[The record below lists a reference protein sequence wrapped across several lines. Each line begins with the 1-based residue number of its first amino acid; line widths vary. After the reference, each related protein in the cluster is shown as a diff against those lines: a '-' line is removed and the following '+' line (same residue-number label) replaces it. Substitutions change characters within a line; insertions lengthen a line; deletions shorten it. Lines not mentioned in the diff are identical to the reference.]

1 MLRIPEVH
9 TQDGVVVWTAGS
21 RRAPVDVWF
30 HPALGDSH
38 LSFRHAFT
46 SGLLAWARVLA
57 YDPPGHGA
65 SPPRS
70 KGMTLTRAASLWSE
84 LIQRFSGARPVVLIG
99 HSMAGIVASHAA
111 TRLRR
116 APAMVIGVEANLTSA
131 DAYFTG
137 LAAQLDEPSAFYAV
151 LRSRVLQM
159 AHKDVGA
166 RRFACSLEFA
176 DPMTLWTLGRSVAA
190 RRDPGGAFRRLSCP
204 KLHYWD
210 RSGTSKDARNY
221 IAKHRL
227 PNRSLSGMGHWPM
240 TTAPAEFYSTIAK
253 DVAAVAQCARASW
266 QREVDSRQ
274 YRSQSRSW
282 SDRD

>member
-1 MLRIPEVH
+1 MVAARIPEVH
-9 TQDGVVVWTAGS
+9 TQAGVVVWTAGS
-21 RRAPVDVWF
+21 ARAPLDVWF

-38 LSFRHAFT
+38 LTFRHAFT

-65 SPPRS
+65 SPPRP
-70 KGMTLTRAASLWSE
+70 KGLTLTQAARLWSE
-84 LIQRFSGARPVVLIG
+84 LIQRFSGSRPVVLIG

-116 APAMVIGVEANLTSA
+116 APAMVIGVEANLTPA

-137 LAAQLDEPSAFYAV
+137 LAAQFDEPAAFYAT
-151 LRSRVLQM
+151 LRSRVLQV
-159 AHKDVGA
+159 ARKDAGA

-176 DPMTLWTLGRSVAA
+176 DPMTLWTLGRSVFAQS
-190 RRDPGGAFRRLSCP
+190 DPGRAFRRLRCA
-204 KLHYWD
+204 KMHYWD
-210 RSGTSKDARNY
+210 RSGTSKAARDY

-240 TTAPAEFYSTIAK
+240 ITAPAEFYSAIAA
-253 DVAAVAQCARASW
+253 DVATVALRV
-266 QREVDSRQ
+266 RG
-274 YRSQSRSW
+274 
-282 SDRD
+282 

>member
-1 MLRIPEVH
+1 LIECKNEIDYGRCVLRDTEVH
-9 TQDGVVVWTAGS
+9 THDGVVVWTAGS

-38 LSFRHAFT
+38 LTFRHAFT
-46 SGLLAWARVLA
+46 SELLARARVLA

-65 SPPRS
+65 SPPRR
-70 KGMTLTRAASLWSE
+70 KGLTLTQAARLWCE
-84 LIQRFSGARPVVLIG
+84 LIQRFSGSRPVVLIG
-99 HSMAGIVASHAA
+99 HSMAGIVASWAA
-111 TRLRR
+111 SMLRR
-116 APAMVIGVEANLTSA
+116 APALVIGVEANLTPA

-137 LAAQLDEPSAFYAV
+137 LAAEFKEPLAFYAM

-159 AHKDVGA
+159 ARNDEGA

-176 DPMTLWTLGRSVAA
+176 DPMTLWALGRSVAVQ
-190 RRDPGGAFRRLSCP
+190 RDPGRAFRRLSCP

-221 IAKHRL
+221 LAKHRL

-240 TTAPAEFYSTIAK
+240 TTAPVEFHATVAK
-253 DVAAVAQCARASW
+253 DLAAVAR
-266 QREVDSRQ
+266 RG
-274 YRSQSRSW
+274 
-282 SDRD
+282 RD

>member
-38 LSFRHAFT
+38 LTFRHAFT
-46 SGLLAWARVLA
+46 SELLARARVLA

-65 SPPRS
+65 SPPRR
-70 KGMTLTRAASLWSE
+70 KGLTLTQAARLWCE
-84 LIQRFSGARPVVLIG
+84 VIQRFSGSRPVVLIG

-111 TRLRR
+111 SRLHR
-116 APAMVIGVEANLTSA
+116 APALVIGVEANLTPA

-137 LAAQLDEPSAFYAV
+137 LAAEFKEPSAFYAT

-159 AHKDVGA
+159 ARKDVGS

-190 RRDPGGAFRRLSCP
+190 QRDPGGAFRRLSCP

-221 IAKHRL
+221 LAKHRL

-253 DVAAVAQCARASW
+253 DVAAIAQRAS
-266 QREVDSRQ
+266 D
-274 YRSQSRSW
+274 
-282 SDRD
+282 

>member
-1 MLRIPEVH
+1 MLRNTEVH
-9 TQDGVVVWTAGS
+9 THDGVVVWTAGS

-38 LSFRHAFT
+38 LTFRHAFT
-46 SGLLAWARVLA
+46 SELLARARVLA

-65 SPPRS
+65 SPPRQ
-70 KGMTLTRAASLWSE
+70 KGLTLTQAARLWCD
-84 LIQRFSGARPVVLIG
+84 LIQRFSGSRPLVLIG

-111 TRLRR
+111 SMLHR
-116 APAMVIGVEANLTSA
+116 APALVIGVEANLTLA

-137 LAAQLDEPSAFYAV
+137 LAAEFKEPSAFYAM

-159 AHKDVGA
+159 ARKDEGA

-176 DPMTLWTLGRSVAA
+176 DPMTLWALGRSVAA
-190 RRDPGGAFRRLSCP
+190 QRDPGRAFRSLSCP

-221 IAKHRL
+221 LAKHCL
-227 PNRSLSGMGHWPM
+227 PNRSLRGMGHWPM
-240 TTAPAEFYSTIAK
+240 TTAPVEFYATVAK
-253 DVAAVAQCARASW
+253 DLAAVARRAR
-266 QREVDSRQ
+266 D
-274 YRSQSRSW
+274 
-282 SDRD
+282 

>member
-1 MLRIPEVH
+1 MVATRIPEVH
-9 TQDGVVVWTAGS
+9 VQAGVVVWTAGS
-21 RRAPVDVWF
+21 TRAPLDVWF

-38 LSFRHAFT
+38 LTFRHAFR
-46 SGLLAWARVLA
+46 SGLLARARVLA

-70 KGMTLTRAASLWSE
+70 KGLTLVQAARLWGE
-84 LIQRFSGARPVVLIG
+84 LIQRISGTRPVVLIG

-116 APAMVIGVEANLTSA
+116 PPAMVIGVEANLTPA

-137 LAAQLDEPSAFYAV
+137 LAALFDEPAAFYAT
-151 LRSRVLQM
+151 LRSRVLQV
-159 AHKDVGA
+159 ARKDAGA

-176 DPMTLWTLGRSVAA
+176 DPMTLWTLGRSVHAES
-190 RRDPGGAFRRLSCP
+190 DPGSAFRRLRCP
-204 KLHYWD
+204 KMHYWD
-210 RSGTSKDARNY
+210 SAGASKAARDY

-240 TTAPAEFYSTIAK
+240 STAPAGFYSAIAA
-253 DVAAVAQCARASW
+253 DVAAVAQRV
-266 QREVDSRQ
+266 RG
-274 YRSQSRSW
+274 
-282 SDRD
+282 